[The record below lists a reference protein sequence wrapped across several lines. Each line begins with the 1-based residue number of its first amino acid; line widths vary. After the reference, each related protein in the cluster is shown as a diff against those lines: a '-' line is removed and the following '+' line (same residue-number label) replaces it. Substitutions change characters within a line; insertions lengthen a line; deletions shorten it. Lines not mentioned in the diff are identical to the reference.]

1 VLNPARR
8 TRLLSVAALLSAVVV
23 AVTSRAGVACEGS
36 TFPAPMPSPAAASSS
51 RPNLVLIVTDDQRWD
66 TLFAMPN
73 VRHLL
78 GDHGV
83 TFSNAFVTTPVCC
96 PARSSILTG
105 EYSRNTGV
113 LDNEGPK
120 GGAVAFDDRS
130 TLATWLSSAGYD
142 TALVGKYLNEYPQ
155 LGRCYVPPGWHDWN
169 AIATGPF
176 DHYYGYALS
185 ENGHLVWHGS
195 TPQDYQTTVLTGLAT
210 SFIRQADRPFFLYFA
225 PSAPHRPANA
235 PESDDDYF
243 TPPPPFHPPSYDE
256 RNVSDK
262 PWSGR
267 VAPLDAEQRQLISGI
282 RTHQLASLRALDRAI
297 GRLVAAIQAKGELDN
312 TVIAFTSDNGFL
324 WGEHRLVS
332 KAWPYEES
340 IRVPMVFRVP
350 WMAQGDGRTDD
361 HLALNIDL
369 ASTFSQLAGVQPELP
384 QDGRSLV
391 PLLRADPSSAQQAPW
406 RHAFDVEWLG
416 RDLSGKGGTP
426 PYEGIRTQRYVYVE
440 YTNGWKELYDLR
452 TDPYELRNRAQDPS
466 WSSLRRRLAARLH
479 ASLTR

>member
-1 VLNPARR
+1 MLSPSRR
-8 TRLLSVAALLSAVVV
+8 TRLLSLAALLSAVVV
-23 AVTSRAGVACEGS
+23 AVTSRTGEACGGA
-36 TFPAPMPSPAAASSS
+36 TFPTPRPTPAAGAAD
-51 RPNLVLIVTDDQRWD
+51 RPNLVLILTDDQRFD

-73 VRHLL
+73 VRRLL

-105 EYSRNTGV
+105 EYSRHTGV

-120 GGAVAFDDRS
+120 GGALAFDDRS
-130 TLATWLSSAGYD
+130 SLPTWLSSAGYD

-155 LGRCYVPPGWHDWN
+155 LGRCYVPPGWDDWN

-185 ENGHLVWHGS
+185 ENGHLAWYGS
-195 TPQDYQTTVLTGLAT
+195 DPQDYQTTVLTGLAT
-210 SFIRQADRPFFLYFA
+210 SFIQQADRPFFLYFA
-225 PSAPHRPANA
+225 PSAPHRPANSLPQDENA
-235 PESDDDYF
+235 F

-256 RNVSDK
+256 GNTSDK
-262 PWSGR
+262 PWNGA
-267 VAPLDAEQRQLISGI
+267 VPPLDAEQKATITGI
-282 RTHQLASLRALDRAI
+282 REHQLASLQSLDRAI
-297 GRLVAAIQAKGELDN
+297 GQLVDAIRAKGQLDN

-350 WMAQGDGRTDD
+350 WIAQGQGRTDG

-369 ASTFSQLAGVQPELP
+369 ASTFSELAGVQPGLP

-391 PLLRADPSSAQQAPW
+391 PLLEGKQTSW
-406 RHAFDVEWLG
+406 RHAFDIEWLG
-416 RDLSGKGGTP
+416 RDLSGKGGTA
-426 PYEGIRTQRYVYVE
+426 PYEGIRTRRDVYVE
-440 YTNGWKELYDLR
+440 YTNGWRELYDLK
-452 TDPYELRNRAQDPS
+452 TDPYELRNRAQDPA
-466 WSSLRRRLAARLH
+466 WQTLRRRLAARLH
-479 ASLTR
+479 ESLRN